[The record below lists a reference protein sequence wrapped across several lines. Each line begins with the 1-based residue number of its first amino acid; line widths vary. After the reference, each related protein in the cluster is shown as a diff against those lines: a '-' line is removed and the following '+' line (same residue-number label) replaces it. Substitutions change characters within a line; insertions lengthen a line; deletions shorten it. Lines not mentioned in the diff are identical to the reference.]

1 MLQKKLMLV
10 TAESCTGGLIG
21 AAITDIPGSSKIYDR
36 GFITYSNEA
45 KMDLL
50 GLTSNVLDSHG
61 AVSEQTA
68 IAMAEG
74 ALRACPK
81 SDLSVAVTGIAGPD
95 GGTDDKPVGLVFIC
109 VASRNGETNV
119 YRHLFTGD
127 RDRVRKQTVDAA
139 FQHLI
144 EVA

>member
-36 GFITYSNEA
+36 GFITYSNES

-50 GLTSNVLDSHG
+50 GVTSNVLDSHG

-95 GGTDDKPVGLVFIC
+95 GGTEDKPVGLVFIC
-109 VASRNGETNV
+109 VASRNGKTNV

-127 RDRVRKQTVDAA
+127 RDRVRKKAVDAA